1 MNQEYDYNKPNSSA
15 VSSIIIIVILLGII
29 GYEAWYIY
37 NDKLKGPEPAPQ
49 VEVKELVVFNDT
61 QFTEKPG
68 ENDYYKLLT
77 YANGE
82 LKLDF
87 KLFTKE
93 SNEQIDVKA
102 DMLVKDIKIGTLVVD
117 TYFKCDDNC
126 MDNESLDDKKVEAVK
141 RLRKSIGTI
150 KGDKY
155 YLYMIFDEIT
165 NESNSSIYI
174 ISASGEFLE
183 NKLQFFGRNEHETAL
198 SCKSDCKMST
208 YLTKEDDEYIGNY
221 AAKED
226 AIYYFKLSKYE
237 KGEEENKV
245 FANLYKLTV
254 NDSKIS
260 NEKIETCNV
269 NVLNLRD
276 ESDLF
281 SFKYEDM

>member
-93 SNEQIDVKA
+93 SN
-102 DMLVKDIKIGTLVVD
+102 
-117 TYFKCDDNC
+117 
-126 MDNESLDDKKVEAVK
+126 
-141 RLRKSIGTI
+141 
-150 KGDKY
+150 
-155 YLYMIFDEIT
+155 
-165 NESNSSIYI
+165 
-174 ISASGEFLE
+174 
-183 NKLQFFGRNEHETAL
+183 
-198 SCKSDCKMST
+198 
-208 YLTKEDDEYIGNY
+208 
-221 AAKED
+221 
-226 AIYYFKLSKYE
+226 
-237 KGEEENKV
+237 
-245 FANLYKLTV
+245 
-254 NDSKIS
+254 
-260 NEKIETCNV
+260 
-269 NVLNLRD
+269 
-276 ESDLF
+276 
-281 SFKYEDM
+281 